1 MTSVVEIY
9 NMALG
14 NIGHSDPV
22 AATDEQSKP
31 ARVCSQWYAT
41 CRDEILKEVEWP
53 FATGFKAPSKLTN
66 VPSQDWV
73 LAYDY
78 PQDALKARYIE
89 LGHRRVHPYDRIPF
103 DIAAQPSGRKMI
115 LCDYEQITLCYTK
128 RIEDPQAF
136 PPLFVGALAA
146 LLAYRISMPM
156 NASEERRL
164 RAYELYVTE
173 LRRAAAEG
181 LDEGQE
187 DEPAEGEFVSERLS

>member
-31 ARVCSQWYAT
+31 ARVCSQWYEM
-41 CRDEILKEVEWP
+41 CRDEVLKEVEWP
-53 FATGFKAPSKLTN
+53 FATAFKALSKLTS
-66 VPSQDWV
+66 VPTEDWA

-78 PQDALKARYIE
+78 PQDALKARYIVM
-89 LGHRRVHPYDRIPF
+89 GRRRVHTYDRIPF
-103 DIAAQPSGRKMI
+103 NIAAQSSGRKMI
-115 LCDYEQITLCYTK
+115 LCDYEQVTLCYTK
-128 RIEDPQAF
+128 RIEDPQSF
-136 PPLFVGALAA
+136 PPLFVSALAA

-156 NASEERRL
+156 NASEERRV
-164 RAYELYVTE
+164 RAYELFLAE
-173 LRRAAAEG
+173 LRRAAATE